1 MSGPTTRNRSKVK
14 DSDKMNEVKL
24 DKILNKMDEILKWKE
39 QQEKKLDNIL
49 EKLQCLEVTQKGIR
63 ADVEELKE
71 SHNSFDAELRKVNLE
86 LQDKAGKDEVRELQ
100 DKIDDLENRSKR
112 NNFVIWSLREQ
123 SEGKHIEKILE
134 EEFFKKHMELND
146 IEVMRAHRTNTL
158 PQRSRFHTGRS
169 PLNANSKPRPIHVYL
184 LRYTDKIRVLRSAAK
199 KLKGNKFKDCQI
211 YISDDVS
218 KKVRSRRAQLRRD
231 HLPHYKEKENVEF
244 AFIPWSVSLKFF
256 TRYLAKRS

>member
-24 DKILNKMDEILKWKE
+24 GKILNKMDEILKWEE

-71 SHNSFDAELRKVNLE
+71 SHNSFDAELRKVNLQ

-100 DKIDDLENRSKR
+100 YKIDDLENHFKR
-112 NNFVIWSLREQ
+112 NNIVIWGLREQ
-123 SEGKHIEKILE
+123 SEGKHIEKFLE
-134 EEFFKKHMELND
+134 EELFKKLMDFND

-158 PQRSRFHTGRS
+158 PQRSRFHAG
-169 PLNANSKPRPIHVYL
+169 
-184 LRYTDKIRVLRSAAK
+184 
-199 KLKGNKFKDCQI
+199 
-211 YISDDVS
+211 
-218 KKVRSRRAQLRRD
+218 VRADLD
-231 HLPHYKEKENVEF
+231 
-244 AFIPWSVSLKFF
+244 SL
-256 TRYLAKRS
+256 

>member
-1 MSGPTTRNRSKVK
+1 
-14 DSDKMNEVKL
+14 
-24 DKILNKMDEILKWKE
+24 MDEILKWKE

-86 LQDKAGKDEVRELQ
+86 LQDKAGEDEVRELQ

-112 NNFVIWSLREQ
+112 NNIVIWGLREQ
-123 SEGKHIEKILE
+123 SEGKYIEKFLE
-134 EEFFKKHMELND
+134 EELFKKRVELND

-158 PQRSRFHTGRS
+158 PQKSHFHTGRS

-184 LRYTDKIRVLRSAAK
+184 LRYTDKIRVLRAAAK

-218 KKVRSRRAQLRRD
+218 KTVRSRRAQLRRD

-244 AFIPWSVSLKFF
+244 AFIPWSVPAQILYKVSGEAKLKSFQL
-256 TRYLAKRS
+256 TPGEYDE